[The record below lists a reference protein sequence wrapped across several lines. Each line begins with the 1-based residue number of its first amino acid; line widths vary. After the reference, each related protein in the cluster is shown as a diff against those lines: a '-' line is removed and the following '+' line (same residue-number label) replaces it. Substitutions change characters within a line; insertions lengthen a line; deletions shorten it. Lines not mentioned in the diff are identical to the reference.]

1 MITSEYYAI
10 KLEELKNLNYIER
23 DIIPSSEP
31 VFNVFLNTR
40 RIEVPSSFRQIA
52 MKGDH
57 KAETVWFTLDR
68 YFDGQDLADPSK
80 KWAVQFIN
88 AKNEELLVPITYKY
102 VDSQDLGTNDN
113 PVKPNETLNK
123 ETTLKLGWE
132 ITYDLTKE
140 FGKVQFSLRCF
151 TVENNN
157 ISYNLGTE
165 MVTATIGNTLM
176 ISDTEN
182 PNIMDPP
189 KDNLT
194 ELVDKI
200 GELYKNNSLSKFN
213 YNDLNEETLPAIDGM
228 VLKGQHLS
236 SANFKNISYEQL
248 KDKPIYRIN
257 GEELVAGGDLE
268 LLAEADA
275 VLSETSTNPIQNKAV
290 AAAIKEIREELEE
303 MTFIPLSI
311 VSFDNNLKL
320 YEKNSTYNGPITFS
334 WEISGNAKTLSLY
347 DGHGV
352 ALEKTLPVSSAK
364 GSVETEIT
372 DLKNTMEFKLLAI
385 DPKGNENEKF
395 TSVIFTYRIFYGATT
410 APESYNTDFISS
422 LEGNSLQQT
431 KEITFSTKAEDGEY
445 IYFSAPKS
453 YGLKPDSFV
462 YGVTAGGFG
471 AAPVATVTYNKTE
484 YEIWKSDY
492 PSLGDATIKVV

>member
-1 MITSEYYAI
+1 MITSEYYAT
-10 KLEELKNLNYIER
+10 KLEELKNLSYIER

-40 RIEVPSSFRQIA
+40 KIEVPSSFRQIA

-102 VDSQDLGTNDN
+102 VDSQNLGTNDN
-113 PVKPNETLNK
+113 PVKPNETLNE

-151 TVENNN
+151 TVENDK

-165 MVTATIGNTLM
+165 MVTTTIGNTLM

-182 PNIMDPP
+182 PNIMNPP

-194 ELVDKI
+194 HLVDRI
-200 GELYKNNSLSKFN
+200 EDLYKNNSLSKFN
-213 YNDLNEETLPAIDGM
+213 YNDLNEETLPAIDGII
-228 VLKGQHLS
+228 LKGQHLT
-236 SANFKNISYEQL
+236 SADFKNISYEQL
-248 KDKPIYRIN
+248 LDKPIYRIN

-290 AAAIKEIREELEE
+290 AAKFKDIEARLEDII
-303 MTFIPLSI
+303 TVPLNI
-311 VSFDNNLKL
+311 QLFDNDLKL
-320 YEKNSTYNGPITFS
+320 YEINSTYSGNITFS
-334 WEISGNAKTLSLY
+334 WEFSGKAKSLILY
-347 DGHGV
+347 DQHGV
-352 ALEKTLPVSSAK
+352 KLRDDLPTDTSK
-364 GSVETEIT
+364 GSIEIPVK
-372 DLKNTMEFKLLAI
+372 LNNSMQYKLLATGLG
-385 DPKGNENEKF
+385 DSKSEKF
-395 TSVIFTYRIFYGATT
+395 TDVIFTYRLFYGAANEPEEYSENFITT
-410 APESYNTDFISS
+410 LEQSSLQETKVTTFTVAPEDNYV
-422 LEGNSLQQT
+422 
-431 KEITFSTKAEDGEY
+431 
-445 IYFSAPKS
+445 YFALPKK
-453 YGLKPDSFV
+453 YGKPIFNVGGFD
-462 YGVTAGGFG
+462 GGFG
-471 AAPVATVTYNKTE
+471 GSSVATVTYNETE
-484 YEIWKSDY
+484 YDIWKTDY
-492 PSLGDATIKVV
+492 PQKETIEINVR

>member
-1 MITSEYYAI
+1 MITSEYYAT

-40 RIEVPSSFRQIA
+40 KIEVPSSFRQIA

-102 VDSQDLGTNDN
+102 VDSQNLGTNDN
-113 PVKPNETLNK
+113 PVKPNETLNEK
-123 ETTLKLGWE
+123 TTLKLGWE

-194 ELVDKI
+194 HLVDRI
-200 GELYKNNSLSKFN
+200 EDLYKNNSLSKFN
-213 YNDLNEETLPAIDGM
+213 YNDLNEETLPAIDGII
-228 VLKGQHLS
+228 LKGQYLT
-236 SANFKNISYEQL
+236 SADFKNISYEQL
-248 KDKPIYRIN
+248 LDKPIYRIN

-290 AAAIKEIREELEE
+290 AAAINEIRAELED

-320 YEKNSTYNGPITFS
+320 YEVNSVYTGPITFS
-334 WEISGNAKTLSLY
+334 WEISGNAKTLALY
-347 DGHGV
+347 DTHGV
-352 ALEKTLPVSSAK
+352 KLKDLPVSSAK
-364 GSVETEIT
+364 GSIEVEISGLNDTT
-372 DLKNTMEFKLLAI
+372 QYKLLAI
-385 DPKGNENEKF
+385 DSKNNENEEF
-395 TSVIFTYRIFYGATT
+395 TDIIFTYRIFYGV
-410 APESYNTDFISS
+410 APTLEEYTSDFIGS
-422 LEGNSLQQT
+422 LEGNSLQET
-431 KEITFSTKAEDGEY
+431 KEITFSVNAEASDY
-445 IYFSAPKS
+445 IYFCAPKS
-453 YGLKPDSFV
+453 YNIKPDSFI

-471 AAPVATVTYNKTE
+471 SVAIATVTYNETE
-484 YEIWKSDY
+484 YEIWRSDY
-492 PSLGDATIKVV
+492 PNLGDATIKVV

>member
-1 MITSEYYAI
+1 MITSEYYAT
-10 KLEELKNLNYIER
+10 KLEELKNLSYIER

-40 RIEVPSSFRQIA
+40 KIEVPSSFRQIA

-102 VDSQDLGTNDN
+102 VDSQNLGTNDN
-113 PVKPNETLNK
+113 PVKPNETLNE

-151 TVENNN
+151 TVENDK

-165 MVTATIGNTLM
+165 MVTTTIGNTLM

-182 PNIMDPP
+182 PNIMNPP

-194 ELVDKI
+194 HLVDRI
-200 GELYKNNSLSKFN
+200 EDLYKNNSLSKFN
-213 YNDLNEETLPAIDGM
+213 YNDLNEETLPAIDGII
-228 VLKGQHLS
+228 LKGQYLT
-236 SANFKNISYEQL
+236 SADFKNISYEQL

-290 AAAIKEIREELEE
+290 AA
-303 MTFIPLSI
+303 
-311 VSFDNNLKL
+311 
-320 YEKNSTYNGPITFS
+320 
-334 WEISGNAKTLSLY
+334 
-347 DGHGV
+347 
-352 ALEKTLPVSSAK
+352 
-364 GSVETEIT
+364 
-372 DLKNTMEFKLLAI
+372 
-385 DPKGNENEKF
+385 KF
-395 TSVIFTYRIFYGATT
+395 
-410 APESYNTDFISS
+410 
-422 LEGNSLQQT
+422 
-431 KEITFSTKAEDGEY
+431 
-445 IYFSAPKS
+445 
-453 YGLKPDSFV
+453 
-462 YGVTAGGFG
+462 
-471 AAPVATVTYNKTE
+471 
-484 YEIWKSDY
+484 
-492 PSLGDATIKVV
+492 

>member
-1 MITSEYYAI
+1 MITSEYYAT

-40 RIEVPSSFRQIA
+40 KIEVPSSFRQIA
-52 MKGDH
+52 MRGDH

-102 VDSQDLGTNDN
+102 VDSQNLGTNDN

-151 TVENNN
+151 TVENDK

-165 MVTATIGNTLM
+165 MVTTTIGNTLM

-182 PNIMDPP
+182 PNIMNPP

-194 ELVDKI
+194 HLVDRI
-200 GELYKNNSLSKFN
+200 EDLYKNNSLSKFN
-213 YNDLNEETLPAIDGM
+213 YNDLNEETLPAIDGII
-228 VLKGQHLS
+228 LKGQYLT
-236 SANFKNISYEQL
+236 SADFKNISYEQL

-303 MTFIPLSI
+303 MTFIPLGI
-311 VSFDNNLKL
+311 VSFDNSLKL

-334 WEISGNAKTLSLY
+334 WEISGNAKTLALY
-347 DGHGV
+347 DSHGV
-352 ALEKTLPVSSAK
+352 KLKDLPVGSAK
-364 GSVETEIT
+364 GFMEVEIT
-372 DLKNTMEFKLLAI
+372 GLKDTMEYRLLAI
-385 DPKGNENEKF
+385 DPKNNENEEF
-395 TSVIFTYRIFYGATT
+395 TSVIFTYRVFWGAVPAQETYT
-410 APESYNTDFISS
+410 SDFISS

-431 KEITFSTKAEDGEY
+431 KETTFSINAGEQDY
-445 IYFSAPKS
+445 VFFCAPKS
-453 YGLKPDSFV
+453 YGVKPDSFV

-471 AAPVATVTYNKTE
+471 SAPVATVTYNKTE

-492 PSLGDATIKVV
+492 SGFGESTFKVV